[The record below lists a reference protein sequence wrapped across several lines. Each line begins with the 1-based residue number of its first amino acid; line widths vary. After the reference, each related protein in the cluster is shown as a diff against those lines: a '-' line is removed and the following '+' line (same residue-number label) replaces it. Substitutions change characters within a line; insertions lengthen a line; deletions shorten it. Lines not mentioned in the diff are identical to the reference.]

1 MMISTLQC
9 AIDCLFQLPLT
20 LRDTLRIQKTIQVR
34 ITTRSPPRYLQT
46 VPVLFAGIRRCFV
59 NEDTQA
65 QAQRS
70 GKQHAN
76 HITLIHRPRWV
87 RLR

>member
-9 AIDCLFQLPLT
+9 AIDRLSSCTLT

-34 ITTRSPPRYLQT
+34 SLRRSPPQCLQT
-46 VPVLFAGIRRCFV
+46 VPVLFAEFAGGFV

-65 QAQRS
+65 QTQRS
-70 GKQHAN
+70 GKHTPI
-76 HITLIHRPRWV
+76 HITPIHRPRWV